1 MKYSMLTPAETENA
15 LISVL
20 SQLGNTKDPSI
31 IIFKVNKYIK
41 LKT

>member
-1 MKYSMLTPAETENA
+1 MKYSMLTLAETGNA

-20 SQLGNTKDPSI
+20 SQLGNIKDPLI
-31 IIFKVNKYIK
+31 IIFRVNKYIK